1 MIAYVDTSVLLR
13 IAFDEPGPL
22 AAWRDIDRPI
32 SSELTRLEA
41 LRAIDRAR
49 YLRNM
54 DEPTIAERR
63 AGILALLDGMEL
75 VGLDRGI
82 LERASLPFPTS
93 VATLDALHLATALV
107 LREEVDDLAF
117 ATHDRSLGI
126 AAHALGFTVEGVSV
140 SG

>member
-13 IAFDEPGPL
+13 VAFNEPSPL
-22 AAWRDIDRPI
+22 EAWRRLDRPI
-32 SSELTRLEA
+32 SSELTRVEA
-41 LRAIDRAR
+41 LRAVDRAR
-49 YLRNM
+49 FLRNV
-54 DEPTIAERR
+54 DESTIAERR
-63 AGILALLDGMEL
+63 AGLLALLDGMEL

-93 VATLDALHLATALV
+93 VATLDALHLATAV
-107 LREEVDDLAF
+107 ALREEVDGLAF

-126 AAHALGFTVEGVSV
+126 AAHALGFSVEGVSV